1 MKTYEKPQ
9 ILFESFEMSQ
19 HVAACGWDMSNF
31 KDPKECS
38 ALGDSIDF
46 TNPPITIFV
55 EGNGLCTDLE
65 VNEKDYC
72 YENSTDYDSVMK
84 VFNS

>member
-9 ILFESFEMSQ
+9 IFFESFEVSQ
-19 HVAACGWDMSNF
+19 HVAACGWDMSNSVT
-31 KDPKECS
+31 PENCS
-38 ALGDSIDF
+38 AVGDSVDF

-55 EGNGLCTDLE
+55 EGNSKCDGPVDPQQ
-65 VNEKDYC
+65 YC
-72 YENSTDYDSVMK
+72 YENSTENESVMR

>member
-9 ILFESFEMSQ
+9 IFFESFEVSQ
-19 HVAACGWDMSNF
+19 HVAACGWDMSNSVT
-31 KDPKECS
+31 PENCS
-38 ALGDSIDF
+38 AVGDSVDF

-55 EGNGLCTDLE
+55 EGNSQCLIS
-65 VNEKDYC
+65 KDPQLYC
-72 YENSTDYDSVMK
+72 YENSTDDESTMR